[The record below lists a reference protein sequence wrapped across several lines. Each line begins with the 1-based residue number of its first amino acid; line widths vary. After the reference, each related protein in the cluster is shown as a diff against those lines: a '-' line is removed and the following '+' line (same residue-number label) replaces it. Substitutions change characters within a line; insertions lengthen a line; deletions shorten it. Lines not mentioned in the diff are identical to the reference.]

1 VDHLPRVPPPTT
13 TSVGNLGPHLSHSRN
28 KQVMAGRGRAGNQL
42 PSTDTLTCQESGAA
56 RDGVTAPGGPAE
68 AGASGSSREMELEG
82 DTESE
87 ACEKRHQ
94 DRVPGVSKLV
104 LNLCPVC
111 LASYGNPVRGGC

>member
-1 VDHLPRVPPPTT
+1 
-13 TSVGNLGPHLSHSRN
+13 
-28 KQVMAGRGRAGNQL
+28 MAGRGRAGNQL

-111 LASYGNPVRGGC
+111 LASYGNPVRGGLQWWRSSVCQRRLSCGWGPGALGVLLMMS